1 MEEESVMLRKCSVV
15 CAVLALGALAL
26 STASANPITVGF
38 VQQNSVIPAPG
49 GTVNVDIV
57 ANIPQEWAVVG
68 WGIDLSIA
76 TPGIAAL
83 TGQTIGSSWD
93 AVSYT
98 PDGDLLAGLAPTPP
112 GVGIWG
118 SNVILATL
126 TFTGLAEGVTQIGL
140 SDDSAT
146 DLTEGFVYFPVGRP
160 FAPADYEEGSLTIF
174 PEPASFALLA
184 LALVIRRR

>member
-1 MEEESVMLRKCSVV
+1 MLRKCSVI
-15 CAVLALGALAL
+15 CALLALGALAL
-26 STASANPITVGF
+26 STASATPISVGF
-38 VQQNSVIPAPG
+38 VQQNSTIAAPG

-68 WGIDLSIA
+68 WGLDLSIA
-76 TPGIAAL
+76 TPAIAAL
-83 TGQTIGSSWD
+83 TGQAIGSSWD
-93 AVSYT
+93 AVTYT

-112 GVGIWG
+112 GTGIWG
-118 SNVILATL
+118 SAVVLASL
-126 TFTGLAEGVTQIGL
+126 TFTGLTAGVTPIAL

-146 DLTEGFVYFPVGRP
+146 DLTEGFVYYPVNRP
-160 FAPADYEEGSLTIF
+160 FAPVEYIDGSITVF